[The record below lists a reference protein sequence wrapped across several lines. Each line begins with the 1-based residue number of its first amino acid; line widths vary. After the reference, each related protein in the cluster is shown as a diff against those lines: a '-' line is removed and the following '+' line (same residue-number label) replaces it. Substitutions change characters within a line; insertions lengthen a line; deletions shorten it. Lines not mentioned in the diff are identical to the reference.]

1 MCSNCLEIVAD
12 IFIYAQSEIVQFLGE
27 INPVDRQYLASLN
40 NTFSCDQA
48 ERIKSCWYTLLVMVF
63 RLPIDD
69 DDDLVLDGEEDEEEM
84 EEEVEDEDDEDEREF
99 RQRHRHPNPP
109 RQRQRHQRH
118 HRRVNISDSK
128 LEWEQAHFSVGV
140 MN

>member
-1 MCSNCLEIVAD
+1 MFRNCLEIAAD
-12 IFIYAQSEIVQFLGE
+12 ILIFMHYRKIISQFLRE
-27 INPVDRQYLASLN
+27 KTPVNRRYLASLN

-48 ERIKSCWYTLLVMVF
+48 ERIKSCWYTLPVMVF

-69 DDDLVLDGEEDEEEM
+69 DDDLVLDGEEDEEEL

-128 LEWEQAHFSVGV
+128 LE
-140 MN
+140 